1 MAMAG
6 NDDAKKAEI
15 YEKYQKKKMDLFRAG
30 TLHVPIKK
38 SDIIAEESHSS
49 SEDAEPAKK

>member
-30 TLHVPIKK
+30 TLQVPIKK
-38 SDIIAEESHSS
+38 PVIIAEENHSS
-49 SEDAEPAKK
+49 SEYAKK